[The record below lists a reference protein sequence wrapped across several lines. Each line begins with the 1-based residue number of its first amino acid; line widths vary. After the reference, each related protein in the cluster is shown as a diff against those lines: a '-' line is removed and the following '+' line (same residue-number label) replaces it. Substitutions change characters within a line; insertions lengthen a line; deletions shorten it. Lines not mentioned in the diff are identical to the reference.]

1 MQKKKTQTKSDRKYE
16 NNRIDI
22 KFYNRKNRTQ
32 MDTNRNILGN
42 RKYPKYNYTFKN
54 ISYF

>member
-22 KFYNRKNRTQ
+22 KFYNRKNRNR

-42 RKYPKYNYTFKN
+42 QKYRN
-54 ISYF
+54 IIILSKI